1 MKHKKY
7 ILISLLLFIL
17 SLCGCTQEH
26 SIELPKI
33 GVCFQD
39 RQNSIYPSGQQSLLS
54 TLESAGFQVT
64 AADGKNDQTKQ
75 VRQITD
81 FLDQSYDLLIIEP
94 VMASASGDLLAQLQA
109 ADTPAV
115 FINREPESDVLEQWN
130 RVCYVGCDAMQPG
143 LLQGRIICNTL
154 NQGDFNGDGIV
165 SYGIISGPQDHI
177 DAQLR
182 AQYCAKELTFG
193 ALETAL
199 LTTGYG
205 DWTIESGQR
214 ICAQML
220 SQYGKDLEVIFCG
233 NDAMALGAIQA
244 IEDGGRVVGENLYLI
259 GVDAIKEAVQM
270 VQDGKLTG
278 TVCIDYQHQLEQIT
292 QAVQALLSAQSVESR
307 YYTDCQPIT
316 AESNS

>member
-7 ILISLLLFIL
+7 ILIPVLLFL
-17 SLCGCTQEH
+17 FGFCACSRET
-26 SIELPKI
+26 SMKLPKI

-39 RQNSIYPSGQQSLLS
+39 RQNSIYQSSQQTLLS
-54 TLESAGFQVT
+54 SLESAGFEVT

-75 VRQITD
+75 IRQITD

-94 VMASASGDLLAQLQA
+94 VMTSASEDILAKLQSA
-109 ADTPAV
+109 NTPAV
-115 FINREPESDVLEQWN
+115 FINREPESGVLEQWS
-130 RVCYVGCDAMQPG
+130 RTCYVGCDAIQPG
-143 LLQGRIICNTL
+143 LLQGRIIGNTS
-154 NQGDFNGDGIV
+154 NQGDFNGDGII
-165 SYGIISGPQDHI
+165 SYGIISGPEDHI

-182 AQYCAKELTFG
+182 SQYCAKELTFG
-193 ALETAL
+193 VLETAL

-205 DWTIESGQR
+205 DWTKESGQR

-244 IEDGGRVVGENLYLI
+244 IADGGRVVGENLCLV
-259 GVDAIKEAVQM
+259 GVDATQDAVQM

-278 TVCIDYQHQLEQIT
+278 TVCIDYQHQIEQIAV
-292 QAVQALLSAQSVESR
+292 AVQALLSDQPVQSR
-307 YYTDCQPIT
+307 YYTDCQIIT
-316 AESNS
+316 AESNP